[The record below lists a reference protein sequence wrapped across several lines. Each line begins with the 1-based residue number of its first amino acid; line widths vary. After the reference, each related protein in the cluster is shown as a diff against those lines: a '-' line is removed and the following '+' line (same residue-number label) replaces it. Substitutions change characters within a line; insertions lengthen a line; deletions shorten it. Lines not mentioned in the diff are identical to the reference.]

1 MPFYILFLMICYDN
15 WSKGMWIY
23 FAMHGSYG
31 ILWLIKSFIFPDK
44 TFEEKVSITCA
55 IKAWLLVLAPYT
67 LAAYKVASSK
77 DSVSLNPHPERIA
90 CALLLYIFGNFLLL
104 GTDAQK
110 NFVLIQNE
118 GLITDGFFALSRN
131 LNYLGDFMV
140 YSSFNVI
147 AQSKLVWTIY
157 LLIWCLI
164 CSGRMITKDY
174 RLSKKEGWETYKQH
188 SWILFPK
195 LIRSSSVL
203 TLITYFGLTCIGIY
217 IKASGGIQATLMY
230 WFG

>member
-1 MPFYILFLMICYDN
+1 
-15 WSKGMWIY
+15 MWIY

-104 GTDAQK
+104 GTDA
-110 NFVLIQNE
+110 
-118 GLITDGFFALSRN
+118 
-131 LNYLGDFMV
+131 
-140 YSSFNVI
+140 
-147 AQSKLVWTIY
+147 
-157 LLIWCLI
+157 
-164 CSGRMITKDY
+164 
-174 RLSKKEGWETYKQH
+174 
-188 SWILFPK
+188 
-195 LIRSSSVL
+195 
-203 TLITYFGLTCIGIY
+203 
-217 IKASGGIQATLMY
+217 
-230 WFG
+230 